1 MTILEFYY
9 LSMIESAL
17 EIFYLPTE
25 RTLFTLSFI
34 VNHYHFIYSCFS
46 GAIVQTKGRKKTA
59 GVMFYKFKIIQAQL
73 EAIYFHFLELK
84 KHYCSKEN
92 DRKNIIL

>member
-9 LSMIESAL
+9 LSMIESSL
-17 EIFYLPTE
+17 EFFYLPTE

-59 GVMFYKFKIIQAQL
+59 GGMFYKFKIIQAQL
-73 EAIYFHFLELK
+73 EAIYFHFHRLK
-84 KHYCSKEN
+84 N
-92 DRKNIIL
+92 TTVRRKMTEKI